1 MKTENDREPS
11 VLEYAVIL
19 ILIAIVMMA
28 TMPFV
33 KIKQAVQ
40 HRMHLTAQHRMHL
53 TAFGVV
59 LLAILAG
66 VGVYWLAF
74 IH

>member
-11 VLEYAVIL
+11 ALEYAVIL
-19 ILIAIVMMA
+19 ILTAIVTLA
-28 TMPFV
+28 ITSFV
-33 KIKQAVQ
+33 KVKQA
-40 HRMHLTAQHRMHL
+40 AQHRMHL

-59 LLAILAG
+59 LLAILVG

-74 IH
+74 IR